1 LIPAASNHLL
11 EASPDVRS
19 SVVLKVALI
28 VNPTAASGAA
38 GRAAPTVQRALER
51 LGATVTLGAT
61 REPGDATRLARE
73 ARSARLDC
81 TVVMG
86 GDGTLNEVC
95 QAYIDE
101 RGQPLAGPPLA
112 LVPSGTGG
120 DFRKTLGLGTDLEA
134 NVEHLIRCEPRPLD
148 LGILEA
154 SAHDGRSVTRA
165 FVNITS
171 FGLGGLTDRI
181 VNAGPK
187 WLGGKSAFFL
197 GTLRALLAYQN
208 AAVRVK
214 VDGRIWLESP
224 VVNVALANGR
234 FFGGGMQIAPEADP
248 ADGLFDVI
256 ALGDLTR
263 LQTVGLTQRVYAGT
277 HLGQPRI
284 ASTRGALVEAEA
296 LVPNAEV
303 LIDMDGETPGR
314 LPLRARIAAGA
325 LSLRG

>member
-1 LIPAASNHLL
+1 
-11 EASPDVRS
+11 
-19 SVVLKVALI
+19 LKVALI
-28 VNPTAASGAA
+28 VNPTAGSGSA
-38 GRAAPTVQRALER
+38 GRVAPLVQRALER
-51 LGATVTLGAT
+51 RGLTVTLLAT
-61 REPGDATRLARE
+61 KQPGDATRLADA
-73 ARSARLDC
+73 ARQAALDC
-81 TVVMG
+81 TIVMG

-95 QAYIDE
+95 QAYVDDKG
-101 RGQPLAGPPLA
+101 RALAGPPLA

-134 NVEHLIRCEPRPLD
+134 CVEHVVAHEPRPFD

-154 SAHDGRSVTRA
+154 TGDDGRPVTRA

-197 GTLRALLAYQN
+197 GTLRALLAYRN

-214 VDGRIWLESP
+214 VDGAVWLESP

-234 FFGGGMQIAPEADP
+234 YFGGGMQIAPEADP
-248 ADGLFDVI
+248 TDGSFDVV

-263 LQTVGLTQRVYAGT
+263 LQTVGLTQHVYAGT
-277 HLGQPRI
+277 HLGRPAI
-284 ASTRGALVEAEA
+284 STTRGALVEAEA
-296 LVPNAEV
+296 LVPGAEV

-314 LPLRARIAAGA
+314 LPLRARVAHGA
-325 LSLRG
+325 LLFRA